1 MILNIRNGLV
11 VFIAIALAAAV
22 LLVTGR
28 LPLPQ
33 GGTSEEYVP
42 YSSIPEFPSIN
53 ETDNATIMKFTT
65 AFLESSEWSEEGLE
79 DWNLADV
86 APLTYRGFRVGV
98 YAEVQFGRQLS
109 LPGPLDFIRCYRDE
123 TWVSPAGEFEVSGL
137 HIWVLDGSIQPYHVL
152 PLNQYGELPSLQD
165 VASFVTD
172 LGDCIKPLHVI

>member
-1 MILNIRNGLV
+1 MILNVRNGLV
-11 VFIAIALAAAV
+11 AFIAIALAAAV

-28 LPLPQ
+28 IPLPQ
-33 GGTSEEYVP
+33 GGTSEEDAP
-42 YSSIPEFPSIN
+42 YSSIPEFPSTS
-53 ETDNATIMKFTT
+53 ESDNATIIKVTT

-79 DWNLADV
+79 DWILADV
-86 APLTYRGFRVGV
+86 APLTYRGFRIGV

-109 LPGPLDFIRCYRDE
+109 LSGPLHVIRCNRDE
-123 TWVSPAGEFEVSGL
+123 TWVSPAGGFKVSGL
-137 HIWVLDGSIQPYHVL
+137 HIRLLDGTSHPYHVL

>member
-11 VFIAIALAAAV
+11 VFIAIVLAAAV
-22 LLVTGR
+22 LLITGR
-28 LPLPQ
+28 IPLPQ

-109 LPGPLDFIRCYRDE
+109 LSGPLDFIRCYRDE

-172 LGDCIKPLHVI
+172 LGDCIKPRHVI